1 MISANLGLL
10 RATVWYSDKQNV
22 SFRYEQSGASAWI
35 PMSGRRTASFPC
47 PREPSESSPFFDL
60 TAPRG
65 MLARLNYWS
74 LACKAGP
81 IA

>member
-35 PMSGRRTASFPC
+35 PMSGRRTASV
-47 PREPSESSPFFDL
+47 SLSS
-60 TAPRG
+60 
-65 MLARLNYWS
+65 
-74 LACKAGP
+74 
-81 IA
+81 